1 MMKRI
6 THILFL
12 ALLFGVVSCSKTM
25 VTVPEPGP
33 NDVQIKLSVLGA
45 QQVQSRADVDG
56 LPEENKIHSLQ
67 IFFFKTSSGQPK
79 EQVITINTGD
89 DSGITAD
96 QMWDAQSQSLILRN
110 FKNPETERIVYV
122 VANTTI
128 NAASIT
134 NEKDLKDYIITT
146 ATQPLAAPTAV
157 AGVVM
162 SGKSAAFKFSDNPNI
177 ALSLTRQAV
186 KVRLTVKLALESSY
200 PNFEFRTTQPKVRA
214 LNLPIKSYII
224 GRDVAPGGD
233 LVDLD
238 YRTMSHVGDE
248 WTTEMYVYENP
259 AIGTLTKQNTKF
271 ILSVPYALP
280 GGKVVDNNYYLINLN
295 NNTADP
301 YKTVRNNFYDVKV
314 TVGRLGGDIPTI
326 EGTEV
331 TTEVLPWDGLEFNI
345 HTDNINI
352 LEISN
357 KDCDI
362 YGDNA
367 DNILVGTAV
376 VNREGVEGIA
386 YITTSGSGFTLASP
400 STVTLKYGEPV
411 ELRIKTTGNFTGGTV
426 TVRMVQETESITIS
440 KQREKSRIDISTN
453 SVQSDVP
460 WCTLSQKETYAFAE
474 QKRSI
479 SIPLGAVYAYII
491 NKGSIVGSSQPRIAN
506 LMSTTYA
513 TAVDQSDAVRRI
525 VVVQQ
530 PYITNGT
537 TDKVAW
543 ASGHISLGHRPDG
556 RECYVIGDTH
566 SHGLLFFAGRSWG
579 IDFKS
584 KGDWSSNENYYIPSG
599 IATSASVLSNKNIN
613 YSDLLNAAAAGD
625 PCTYVYTSDKSV
637 KWRTPTSAELEVL
650 ATTKV
655 DAPGRWTGGVNGESA
670 NDRENIAF
678 NTLRGDLYLPLTG
691 HRGTDG
697 TVDNANGAL
706 TTNVELW
713 STTSIPST
721 DNYKTFIAY
730 TSFWVPNG
738 EAKMADENKNIAKA
752 IRCVRDIIK

>member
-1 MMKRI
+1 MKRI

-67 IFFFKTSSGQPK
+67 IFFFKTSTGQPK
-79 EQVITINTGD
+79 EQVIKINTSD

-110 FKNPETERIVYV
+110 FMNPETERIVYV

-128 NAASIT
+128 NEATIT
-134 NEKDLKDYIITT
+134 NEKDLQDYIITT
-146 ATQPLAAPTAV
+146 ASQPLAAPTAV

-162 SGKSAAFKFSDNPNI
+162 SGKSAAFKFSDTRNI

-214 LNLPIKSYII
+214 LNLPRSSYII
-224 GRDVAPGGD
+224 GRDVAPVGD

-248 WTTEMYVYENP
+248 WTTELYVYENP

-331 TTEVLPWDGLEFNI
+331 TTKVLPWDGLEFNI
-345 HTDNINI
+345 PTDNINI

-357 KDCDI
+357 QDCDI

-376 VNREGVEGIA
+376 VNREGVEGTA

-426 TVRMVQETESITIS
+426 TVRMVQETEVITIS
-440 KQREKSRIDISTN
+440 KQREKSRIDIATN

-460 WCTLSQKETYAFAE
+460 WCTLSREEKYVFAD

-479 SIPLGAVYAYII
+479 STRLGVVYAHII
-491 NKGSIVGSSQPRIAN
+491 NKGSLVGSSQPRIAN

-530 PYITNGT
+530 PYITNG

-584 KGDWSSNENYYIPSG
+584 MGGWSSTENYYIPSG

-637 KWRTPTSAELEVL
+637 KWRTPTSDELQVL

-655 DAPGRWTGGVNGESA
+655 SAGGGWTGGVTGGSE

-678 NTLRGDLYLPLTG
+678 NTLGGDLYLPLTG

-697 TVDNANGAL
+697 RVDNANVAL
-706 TTNVELW
+706 TTQVELW

-730 TSFWVPNG
+730 TSAG
-738 EAKMADENKNIAKA
+738 EPFGGTWMPGPGQNKNIAKA
-752 IRCVRDIIK
+752 IRCVRDII